1 MGGVTLTGDGAA
13 YALQRLAREQMKHK
27 LQADILTDM
36 TICQLEG
43 WPALE
48 YVTDLHMLIAG
59 FNPCNNEGE
68 RSDG

>member
-1 MGGVTLTGDGAA
+1 
-13 YALQRLAREQMKHK
+13 MKHK

-36 TICQLEG
+36 TVCQLEG
-43 WPALE
+43 WPMLE

-68 RSDG
+68 AP